1 MLFEELFEKFPCDNL
16 SYRAQNIFWILEKKK
31 DTNWSN
37 KTLEMLKFIATNH
50 KDPILGQP
58 NVTNNKDKE
67 IKSIEMLQSNAI
79 NCVRGSS
86 AITISHLLYNRK
98 ELFKQFQ
105 ETIKKLSQ
113 DENPVVRFASL
124 YCLYTSFYINKEWA
138 SSIILELYKQD
149 DRFLSF
155 WESRR
160 LLFAIYKEEKNRG
173 EVLEIIKNLYYSD
186 KKELKKL
193 GALCVAEMYI
203 VNSEYIDIMKNIQS
217 MDEIQQQEI
226 ITMIENYFNTTEYNE
241 KCKEVILNFNN
252 NNCNLENF
260 ISIIFSNKDIDL
272 KRDEKFLIEITK
284 SNSGRKSIHDLINYI
299 EENALSII
307 DFSQIILGVLKSF
320 VDKEYNQENIYF
332 YEEELSKLVIALY
345 DETEGKNKLEMKKL
359 ASECLDIWDKMF
371 ERQIGT
377 IKLLSKEILDR

>member
-1 MLFEELFEKFPCDNL
+1 M
-16 SYRAQNIFWILEKKK
+16 
-31 DTNWSN
+31 
-37 KTLEMLKFIATNH
+37 
-50 KDPILGQP
+50 
-58 NVTNNKDKE
+58 
-67 IKSIEMLQSNAI
+67 
-79 NCVRGSS
+79 
-86 AITISHLLYNRK
+86 
-98 ELFKQFQ
+98 
-105 ETIKKLSQ
+105 
-113 DENPVVRFASL
+113 
-124 YCLYTSFYINKEWA
+124 
-138 SSIILELYKQD
+138 
-149 DRFLSF
+149 SF

-160 LLFAIYKEEKNRG
+160 LLFAMYKEEKNRG

-186 KKELKKL
+186 NKELKKI

-203 VNSEYIDIMKNIQS
+203 VNNEYVDIMKNIQS

-226 ITMIENYFNTTEYNE
+226 IRMIENYFNTTEYNE

-260 ISIIFSNKDIDL
+260 ISRIFYDKDIDL
-272 KRDEKFLIEITK
+272 KRDKEFLIEITK
-284 SNSGRKSIHDLINYI
+284 SNSGRKSIHALINYI

-320 VDKEYNQENIYF
+320 VDEEYNQENIYF
-332 YEEELSKLVIALY
+332 YGDELSKLVVALY
-345 DETEGKNKLEMKKL
+345 DETEGKNELEMKKL

>member
-1 MLFEELFEKFPCDNL
+1 M
-16 SYRAQNIFWILEKKK
+16 
-31 DTNWSN
+31 
-37 KTLEMLKFIATNH
+37 
-50 KDPILGQP
+50 
-58 NVTNNKDKE
+58 
-67 IKSIEMLQSNAI
+67 
-79 NCVRGSS
+79 
-86 AITISHLLYNRK
+86 
-98 ELFKQFQ
+98 
-105 ETIKKLSQ
+105 
-113 DENPVVRFASL
+113 
-124 YCLYTSFYINKEWA
+124 
-138 SSIILELYKQD
+138 
-149 DRFLSF
+149 SF

>member
-345 DETEGKNKLEMKKL
+345 DETEGKNKLEIKKL

-377 IKLLSKEILDR
+377 IKLLSKEIFDR

>member
-1 MLFEELFEKFPCDNL
+1 M
-16 SYRAQNIFWILEKKK
+16 
-31 DTNWSN
+31 
-37 KTLEMLKFIATNH
+37 
-50 KDPILGQP
+50 
-58 NVTNNKDKE
+58 
-67 IKSIEMLQSNAI
+67 
-79 NCVRGSS
+79 
-86 AITISHLLYNRK
+86 
-98 ELFKQFQ
+98 
-105 ETIKKLSQ
+105 
-113 DENPVVRFASL
+113 
-124 YCLYTSFYINKEWA
+124 
-138 SSIILELYKQD
+138 
-149 DRFLSF
+149 SF

-160 LLFAIYKEEKNRG
+160 LLFAMYKEEKNRG

-186 KKELKKL
+186 NKELKKI

-203 VNSEYIDIMKNIQS
+203 VNNEYVDIVKNIQS

-226 ITMIENYFNTTEYNE
+226 IRMIENYFNTTEYNE

-260 ISIIFSNKDIDL
+260 ISRIFYDKDIDL
-272 KRDEKFLIEITK
+272 KRDKEFLIEITK
-284 SNSGRKSIHDLINYI
+284 SNSGRKSIHALINYI

-320 VDKEYNQENIYF
+320 VDEEYNQENIYF
-332 YEEELSKLVIALY
+332 YGDELSKLVVALY
-345 DETEGKNKLEMKKL
+345 DETEGKNELEMKKL

>member
-1 MLFEELFEKFPCDNL
+1 ME
-16 SYRAQNIFWILEKKK
+16 I
-31 DTNWSN
+31 
-37 KTLEMLKFIATNH
+37 LKFIATNH

-58 NVTNNKDKE
+58 NVTDDKDKE
-67 IKSIEMLQSNAI
+67 IKSIEMLQSNAL

-86 AITISHLLYNRK
+86 ARTISHLLYNRK

-124 YCLYTSFYINKEWA
+124 YCLYTSFYIDKEWA
-138 SSIILELYKQD
+138 SPIILELYKQD

-160 LLFAIYKEEKNRG
+160 LLFAMYKEEKNRG

-186 KKELKKL
+186 NKELKKI

-203 VNSEYIDIMKNIQS
+203 VNNEYVDIMKNIQS

-226 ITMIENYFNTTEYNE
+226 IRMIENYFNTTEYNE

-260 ISIIFSNKDIDL
+260 ISRIFYDKDIDL
-272 KRDEKFLIEITK
+272 KRDKEFLIEITK
-284 SNSGRKSIHDLINYI
+284 SNSGRKSIHALINYI

-320 VDKEYNQENIYF
+320 VDEEYNQENIYF
-332 YEEELSKLVIALY
+332 YGDELSKLVVALY
-345 DETEGKNKLEMKKL
+345 DETEGKNELEMKKL